1 MELKIYWLEFA
12 ENKLED
18 IYSYYS
24 IKASIKI
31 ALKLITGIIDSTTSL
46 ENQPKIGQIE
56 ISLNHR
62 QEEFRYIVYENYKIV
77 YWINNEFNRIEIA
90 NVFDTKQNPTGIL
103 KTK

>member
-31 ALKLITGIIDSTTSL
+31 AHKLVTGIIDSTTSL
-46 ENQPKIGQIE
+46 ENQPKIGQVE

-62 QEEFRYIVYENYKIV
+62 KEEFRYIAYKNYIL
-77 YWINNEFNRIEIA
+77 
-90 NVFDTKQNPTGIL
+90 DKQRV
-103 KTK
+103 